1 MSRLRRA
8 LAAIAV
14 CVVAPFAS
22 AQEVKVHAYADARL
36 VDAAN
41 DPSFVNGGPGRLR
54 YGDGDTRARFGAAAL
69 VVTAQV
75 TPALFAL
82 ADVQLQQT
90 DHASPQ
96 LMEAFLRYRPLSLSA
111 WRASLKG
118 GLYFIPISLEND
130 GIGWTSPWTVTPSA
144 INSWVGEEL
153 RGLGAEAREEWRGDN
168 GTLGLGGGLFRHGD
182 PAGNILATRGWSLS
196 DLVYGVGGRLREPS
210 EEDGGRQ
217 AYAPLQSVGGRTGWY
232 ADTRWTNA
240 AGLDLRLLRYDN
252 RADPHA
258 HELYAGGD
266 KLFAWRTRFW
276 SVGAKFA
283 TGPVTWIAQGMDGDT
298 DVQPRQNIVRTHFQ
312 SGFLLAGW
320 NRGAWR
326 PTLRVERFRTWPS
339 GERGRA
345 VTAALNWRPS
355 DWLRL
360 TAEWLHVAAT
370 RDARADVGLSPHE
383 RGNQLQLLARV
394 MY

>member
-1 MSRLRRA
+1 VSRFRRA
-8 LAAIAV
+8 VAAIAV
-14 CVVAPFAS
+14 CLATTLAN
-22 AQEVKVHAYADARL
+22 AQDVKVHAYADVRM

-54 YGDGDTRARFGAAAL
+54 YGDGDTQARFGAAAL
-69 VVTAQV
+69 VVTAQF

-96 LMEAFLRYRPLSLSA
+96 LTEAFLRYRPLSLSA

-130 GIGWTSPWTVTPSA
+130 GIGWTSPWTITPSA

-153 RGLGAEAREEWRGDN
+153 RGLGAEAREEWRGDT
-168 GTLGLGGGLFRHGD
+168 GTLGVGGGLFRHND
-182 PAGNILATRGWSLS
+182 VAGNILVMRGWSLS

-210 EEDGGRQ
+210 DEGAREQ
-217 AYAPLQSVGGRTGWY
+217 YAPFQSVGGRTGWY
-232 ADTRWTNA
+232 ADTSWKSTD
-240 AGLDLRLLRYDN
+240 GLDLRLLRYDN
-252 RADPHA
+252 EADPRA
-258 HELYAGGD
+258 YRLYADGD

-276 SVGAKFA
+276 SAGAKFA
-283 TGPVTWIAQGMDGDT
+283 TGPVTWIAQGMDGQT
-298 DVQPRQNIVRTHFQ
+298 EVQPHARTLMTHFQ

-339 GERGRA
+339 GESGRA
-345 VTAALNWRPS
+345 ITAALNWRPS

-360 TAEWLHVAAT
+360 TAEWLHVSAT
-370 RDARADVGLSPHE
+370 RDDREDVELSPQE

-394 MY
+394 LY

>member
-1 MSRLRRA
+1 MSRRRSA
-8 LAAIAV
+8 LAAFAACLV
-14 CVVAPFAS
+14 TSLAS

-36 VDAAN
+36 VDAPD
-41 DPSFVNGGPGRLR
+41 DPSFVNGGAGRTR
-54 YGDGDTRARFGAAAL
+54 YGSGDTEPRFGGAAL
-69 VVTAQV
+69 VITSQF

-96 LMEAFLRYRPLSLSA
+96 LTEAYLRYRPVSLSA

-118 GLYFIPISLEND
+118 GLYFLPISLEND
-130 GIGWTSPWTVTPSA
+130 GIGWTSPWTITPSA

-153 RGLGAEAREEWRGDN
+153 RGMGAEAREEWRGDS
-168 GTLGLGGGLFRHGD
+168 GTLGFGGGLFRHND
-182 PAGNILATRGWSLS
+182 AAGNILVMRGWSLS

-210 EEDGGRQ
+210 EDGGREQ
-217 AYAPLQSVGGRTGWY
+217 YAPFKSIGGRTGWY
-232 ADTRWTNA
+232 ADTSWKNA

-252 RADPHA
+252 RADPQA
-258 HELYAGGD
+258 YRPYADGE

-276 SVGAKFA
+276 SAGASFP
-283 TGPVTWIAQGMDGDT
+283 TGPVTWIAQGMDGET
-298 DVQPRQNIVRTHFQ
+298 EVHPRQQTLLTHVQ
-312 SGFLLAGW
+312 SAFLLAGW

-345 VTAALNWRPS
+345 ITAALNWRPS
-355 DWLRL
+355 EWLRL
-360 TAEWLHVAAT
+360 TAEWLHVNAT
-370 RDARADVGLSPHE
+370 RDDREDVGLAPQE
-383 RGNQLQLLARV
+383 RGNQLQLMARV
-394 MY
+394 LY